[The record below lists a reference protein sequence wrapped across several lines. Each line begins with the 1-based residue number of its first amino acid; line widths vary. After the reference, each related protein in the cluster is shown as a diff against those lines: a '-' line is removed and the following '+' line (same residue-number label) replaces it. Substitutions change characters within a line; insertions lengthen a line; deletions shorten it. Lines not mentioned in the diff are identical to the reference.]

1 MPAARRRRV
10 NHRSL
15 ISIAGPATALLV
27 ALSCAATPLHPGAE
41 HVVVGNQ
48 PPPAACKFVGTVV
61 GQQGGVGLD
70 DRAWSGYWTS
80 NRNLAQGALNEVRNE
95 GQALGANYVLILSTT
110 AGTGAVN
117 AAGASVPHTD
127 VTHTASAYKCPPGE
141 IGLE

>member
-1 MPAARRRRV
+1 M
-10 NHRSL
+10 NHRHL
-15 ISIAGPATALLV
+15 TPIAGPAAWLV
-27 ALSCAATPLHPGAE
+27 VGLSCAATPLNPGAE
-41 HVVVGNQ
+41 RVVVGNQ
-48 PPPAACKFVGTVV
+48 LPPAACKFVGTVV
-61 GQQGGVGLD
+61 GQQGGVGLQD
-70 DRAWSGYWTS
+70 AAWSGYWTS

-117 AAGASVPHTD
+117 AAGASVPQTD